1 MRTLSEIGITYPVVL
16 VVCKT
21 LLLSAVCK
29 LVMDMLGAPPD
40 LASYAFLYGLFP
52 TAPSVFLFATQFESR
67 PELVAP
73 AMVMCTFFSAPLM
86 FISSRV
92 LAITDAKR
100 TLVSDYVSNA
110 SLFASSLTIPGAL
123 WIVAA
128 FLGTRRW
135 RRLPHMI
142 IWCIALSW
150 LLAAVADLACLAAP
164 SSLPD
169 FAGPAVLVTVR
180 LYGTFAARSWQVGLA
195 VHEALFFLASPS
207 HAARAFVPLH
217 AACWILPALLV
228 GGLLLGHG
236 AKLDAPE
243 AAHACPSVQ
252 GTPGIALTAAFLA
265 VVFIGARTRP
275 RHPPS
280 AKP

>member
-1 MRTLSEIGITYPVVL
+1 MSTLSEIGITYPVVL

-29 LVMDMLGAPPD
+29 LVMDVLGAPPD

-52 TAPSVFLFATQFESR
+52 TAPSVFLFATQFEAR

-92 LAITDAKR
+92 LAITAADH
-100 TLVSDYVSNA
+100 TLVGAYVANA

-142 IWCIALSW
+142 VWCISLS
-150 LLAAVADLACLAAP
+150 LLVSAGADLACLAAP
-164 SSLPD
+164 ASLPS
-169 FAGPAVLVTVR
+169 FANPAVLVSVR
-180 LYGTFAARSWQVGLA
+180 LYGTFAARAWQVGLA

-217 AACWILPALLV
+217 AVCWTLPALIL

-236 AKLDAPE
+236 VQLADPD

-252 GTPGIALTAAFLA
+252 GPSGIALTAGFLA
-265 VVFIGARTRP
+265 AIFIGGCHTMP
-275 RHPPS
+275 CLHP
-280 AKP
+280 